1 MLMACMAP
9 GFSQNNYYPGGLGN
23 TNLKLWL
30 TAADPT
36 TILNAA
42 GTQAANNA
50 AIAKWVDKSGNLKS
64 AVQGTAA
71 ARPVNK
77 TNQLN
82 GRAGVVF
89 TSATPTQYMTGASTT
104 FQTMVAVRIMLGT
117 PSAAVGGSTNI
128 AHYQTLFASAANTD
142 FSIRGG
148 GNGTSYGDGTP
159 FNANDWPTGT
169 AGPNQWLNGTLSSA
183 GSSTYH
189 ILVSAANAPVTHT
202 YSLSTTFK
210 GTDAFARGMYG
221 GDAVYEILGYNNT
234 LNNTQRIILENYE
247 ASGWGLTGK
256 LPSSGYSVFTP
267 PTASTYNRN
276 LVGIGKISALD
287 YFLANPSAAA
297 NGSTDGLGF
306 SSATGT
312 HDFLYLPGFIMAAHN
327 GQANTTILNANIA
340 GISGSTNIWNRSW
353 YIQKFNGL
361 ATGNVTLNFS
371 QLDYDGTSPDGSFSY
386 GILYNATD
394 GTFSSGTNLVVSS
407 ISTSVGTNT
416 VTFVVN
422 ATNLPTGY
430 YTLVWSEFGP
440 LPILLSRFEAT
451 KAGTAGRLD
460 WTLSEELHGDHFDI
474 QRAGGDSA
482 FSTIGTLPVSPGQ
495 AGGQQYHFT
504 DEHPLAGINE
514 YRLKLV
520 DMDGRFSYSPVRALS
535 FGQSAPLSLQVYPN
549 PVDGVLQISSASP
562 LGNVSI
568 QITDETGRLVL
579 ARQVNM
585 LKWLTLPVSEL
596 SRGIYFIRFMTGSAS
611 YTQKIIKK

>member
-1 MLMACMAP
+1 
-9 GFSQNNYYPGGLGN
+9 
-23 TNLKLWL
+23 
-30 TAADPT
+30 
-36 TILNAA
+36 
-42 GTQAANNA
+42 
-50 AIAKWVDKSGNLKS
+50 
-64 AVQGTAA
+64 
-71 ARPVNK
+71 
-77 TNQLN
+77 
-82 GRAGVVF
+82 
-89 TSATPTQYMTGASTT
+89 
-104 FQTMVAVRIMLGT
+104 
-117 PSAAVGGSTNI
+117 
-128 AHYQTLFASAANTD
+128 
-142 FSIRGG
+142 
-148 GNGTSYGDGTP
+148 
-159 FNANDWPTGT
+159 
-169 AGPNQWLNGTLSSA
+169 
-183 GSSTYH
+183 
-189 ILVSAANAPVTHT
+189 
-202 YSLSTTFK
+202 
-210 GTDAFARGMYG
+210 
-221 GDAVYEILGYNNT
+221 
-234 LNNTQRIILENYE
+234 
-247 ASGWGLTGK
+247 
-256 LPSSGYSVFTP
+256 
-267 PTASTYNRN
+267 
-276 LVGIGKISALD
+276 
-287 YFLANPSAAA
+287 
-297 NGSTDGLGF
+297 
-306 SSATGT
+306 
-312 HDFLYLPGFIMAAHN
+312 MAAHN